1 MSKDELKTTCG
12 ELGLK
17 KTGNKSALRAR
28 LRNYYK
34 STAENDRKSMADEEE
49 LQDDVKP
56 GDSVSNIVS
65 TANSARSQR
74 AKIESLK
81 VQRDM
86 MAAEEDLK
94 RQQAEIAAKLKQL
107 ELDKQ
112 IKILEAESDALS
124 ERSTSRSQRS
134 KAKGYVPPVPID
146 DFVREKTAAATTK
159 PDNSHS
165 TCSSNSSDSSTRLP
179 KTPPELSPDHK

>member
-1 MSKDELKTTCG
+1 MSKDELKATCG

-17 KTGNKSALRAR
+17 KAGNKSALRAR

-34 STAENDRKSMADEEE
+34 SSPENDVKSLADEEQ

-56 GDSVSNIVS
+56 GDSVSNIAS

-124 ERSTSRSQRS
+124 ERTTSRSQRS
-134 KAKGYVPPVPID
+134 KTKGYVPPIPID
-146 DFVREKTAAATTK
+146 DFVRDKTKASK
-159 PDNSHS
+159 Q
-165 TCSSNSSDSSTRLP
+165 
-179 KTPPELSPDHK
+179 